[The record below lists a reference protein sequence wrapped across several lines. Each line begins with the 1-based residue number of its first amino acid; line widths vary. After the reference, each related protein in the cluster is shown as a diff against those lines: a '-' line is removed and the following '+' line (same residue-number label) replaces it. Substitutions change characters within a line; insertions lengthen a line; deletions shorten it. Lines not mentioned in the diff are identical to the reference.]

1 LFNKHKKL
9 WLGLLEDAATPASDF
24 LNLLM
29 DFSKG
34 VLSQGLNY
42 FFLSQ
47 DFSFLQGT
55 AKTARSASP

>member
-24 LNLLM
+24 LDFFM

-34 VLSQGLNY
+34 VLSQGLKH

-47 DFSFLQGT
+47 GFSFLQGIS
-55 AKTARSASP
+55 KTARYASP